1 MNEPPPTSL
10 VLEKQTE
17 ELNWVKKN
25 KTNENDKK
33 NTHDCRLAVLAAEP
47 GFDIFFLLIN
57 FDMVW
62 NKKIKPLQI
71 FNS

>member
-10 VLEKQTE
+10 VSEKQTE

-33 NTHDCRLAVLAAEP
+33 NTYDCRLAVLAAEP

-57 FDMVW
+57 FD
-62 NKKIKPLQI
+62 QI
-71 FNS
+71 SFSYDLSSRKET

>member
-10 VLEKQTE
+10 VSEKQTE

-33 NTHDCRLAVLAAEP
+33 
-47 GFDIFFLLIN
+47 
-57 FDMVW
+57 
-62 NKKIKPLQI
+62 KKILTI
-71 FNS
+71 AA

>member
-10 VLEKQTE
+10 VSEKQTE

-33 NTHDCRLAVLAAEP
+33 NTYDSRLAELAAEP

-57 FDMVW
+57 FD
-62 NKKIKPLQI
+62 QI
-71 FNS
+71 SFSYDLSTRKET

>member
-1 MNEPPPTSL
+1 MNETPPTSL
-10 VLEKQTE
+10 VSEKQTE

-33 NTHDCRLAVLAAEP
+33 NTYDCRLTVLAAEP

-57 FDMVW
+57 FD
-62 NKKIKPLQI
+62 QI
-71 FNS
+71 SFSYGLSTRKET